1 MILNYIDYKFAIMSK
16 EKSFEELLNSIL
28 NLINDAK
35 VEYENFVKKDFTN
48 VDHLH
53 DKRILQK
60 EIVHETESKVF
71 QTVQENKSNKKSKV
85 LSNWQNI
92 NFKKTI
98 KSSNNEVKKIL
109 NIETK
114 FNKLMEEWINKNLK
128 RIIELEFSQYIK
140 KSKD

>member
-1 MILNYIDYKFAIMSK
+1 MSK

-53 DKRILQK
+53 DKKILQK
-60 EIVHETESKVF
+60 EIIHETESKVL

>member
-53 DKRILQK
+53 DKKILQK

>member
-53 DKRILQK
+53 DKKILQK
-60 EIVHETESKVF
+60 EIVHETESKVL

>member
-1 MILNYIDYKFAIMSK
+1 MSK

-53 DKRILQK
+53 DKKILQK

>member
-1 MILNYIDYKFAIMSK
+1 M
-16 EKSFEELLNSIL
+16 

-53 DKRILQK
+53 DKKILQK
-60 EIVHETESKVF
+60 EIIHETESKVL
-71 QTVQENKSNKKSKV
+71 QTVQENKINKKSKI
-85 LSNWQNI
+85 LSDWQNI

-98 KSSNNEVKKIL
+98 KSSNNELKKIL

-128 RIIELEFSQYIK
+128 RIINQKTLKHENKIIFLKI
-140 KSKD
+140 